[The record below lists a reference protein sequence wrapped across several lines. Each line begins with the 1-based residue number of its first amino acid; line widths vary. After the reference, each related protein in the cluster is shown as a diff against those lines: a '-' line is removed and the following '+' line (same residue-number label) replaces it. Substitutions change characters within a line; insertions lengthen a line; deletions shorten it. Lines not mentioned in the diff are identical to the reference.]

1 MKNSIFI
8 FICILFLSCSKKE
21 EPAKTYYKGDLT
33 VLVDDSFK
41 SVTNALADGYM
52 IAYPD
57 AKIQIKTK
65 KEDEAFLD
73 LLTKKA
79 KIIVM
84 SRDLSEEERK
94 EYERVID
101 LPFQPAKFAADAVL
115 FVVPKNSTQN
125 SISYEDIENGL
136 RSDEKNFIFDGTNSS
151 NLNFVAQT
159 FNKKPS
165 ELKFSIISGNTNVV
179 EQLNKYPKKIGVIS
193 LNTLSRPYSKEAE
206 DLRSKVKILNIVK
219 NGKTYSSVVENLRNM
234 SYPFTRIL
242 YFLTSEGTFGM
253 SNGFIRYSCTQLGQM
268 IVEKE
273 GLQKYNLYKREVRMR

>member
-8 FICILFLSCSKKE
+8 FSCILFLSCSKKE